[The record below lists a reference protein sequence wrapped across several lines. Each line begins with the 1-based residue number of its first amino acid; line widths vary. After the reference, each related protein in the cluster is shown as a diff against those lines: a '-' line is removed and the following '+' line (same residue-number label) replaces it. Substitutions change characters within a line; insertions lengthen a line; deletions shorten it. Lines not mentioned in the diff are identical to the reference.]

1 MSVQQFQSNDLVRRV
16 GGSDVFTVKNWY
28 EAVNKYSVWKGGDA
42 GTQIIL
48 AGEDLE
54 LVERASSGI
63 DDEGPQF
70 IPEQSIM
77 G

>member
-1 MSVQQFQSNDLVRRV
+1 M
-16 GGSDVFTVKNWY
+16 
-28 EAVNKYSVWKGGDA
+28 
-42 GTQIIL
+42 IL

-54 LVERASSGI
+54 LVAQASSGI